1 MQARTLSALERTRN
15 RFGESSARAK
25 LALLARLDRAR
36 MRSAREVARL
46 HEALCFIRAYPD
58 DARVLG
64 RVERMLARFA
74 RRRDLRAHRDALEN
88 SGIAGTA
95 IRYPFFW
102 PTACWLA
109 RRWPRHLL
117 LDRLD
122 RDADTGI
129 AKALPLLAGPAAAL
143 WLKGSRPSGF
153 FALDRLRRR
162 GVTDAVQFIRLV
174 ETMPGDSFTREAFY
188 DAVEPV
194 LELFP
199 GSATPARTLA
209 AHAAAPVKWQRA
221 PLDRSR
227 PDLRTEIR
235 RPPRS
240 VREVSRTEGER
251 LIDLARAAM
260 VTRSRDL
267 DAFAYGDPRDVRI
280 ADDGGG
286 LAFSLN
292 GVVPGRRALVT
303 ATYGV
308 LTLRNGVP
316 IGYIQLDVT
325 GRFADVSY
333 NTFPTFRGGEAARVL
348 ARALAMTRHVFGSET
363 FGIDS
368 YQLGKGNDEGI
379 ESGAWWFYYK
389 LGFRPRTPEAK
400 RMARRELDRWRTDRS
415 YRSSEATLCKLSEW
429 GLFFDLEPSVR
440 RNAPP
445 LAEIGLRAARKALSP
460 ARAPF
465 ARMEKIAPDWR
476 PLIET
481 LPGIGRWTG
490 RDLRA
495 LAQVLRAKTD
505 GRESDYVRL
514 FNAHPKL
521 GRALLGRNY

>member
-1 MQARTLSALERTRN
+1 MLSALEKAKH
-15 RFGESSARAK
+15 RFGGNNARAK
-25 LALLARLDRAR
+25 LAMLARLDRAR
-36 MRSAREVARL
+36 LRRAREVVRL
-46 HEALCFIRAYPD
+46 HEALCFMRAYPD

-88 SGIAGTA
+88 SGIAGTS

-109 RRWPRHLL
+109 RRWPWRLA

-122 RDADTGI
+122 RAADAGI
-129 AKALPLLAGPAAAL
+129 ARALPLLAGPAAAL
-143 WLKGSRPSGF
+143 WLKGRRPGGF
-153 FALDRLRRR
+153 LALDRLRRR
-162 GVTDAVQFIRLV
+162 GVTDAVQLIRLV
-174 ETMPGDSFTREAFY
+174 ETMPGDCFTREAFY
-188 DAVEPV
+188 DAIEPV

-199 GSATPARTLA
+199 GSHTPTRTLA
-209 AHAAAPVKWQRA
+209 AHAAGRIAWQRA
-221 PLDRSR
+221 PIERSR

-240 VREVSRTEGER
+240 VRKASRTEGER
-251 LIDLARAAM
+251 LIDLAREAM

-286 LAFSLN
+286 LVFSLN
-292 GVVPGRRALVT
+292 GVVPGRRALIT
-303 ATYGV
+303 ATCGV

-316 IGYIQLDVT
+316 IGYIELDVT
-325 GRFADVSY
+325 GRFADIAF

-368 YQLGKGNDEGI
+368 YQLGKGNDEAI

-389 LGFRPRTPEAK
+389 LGFRPRTPEAR
-400 RMARRELDRWRTDRS
+400 RMARRELGRWRRS
-415 YRSSEATLCKLSEW
+415 RWYRSSEATLRKLAEW
-429 GLFFDLEPSVR
+429 GLYFDLDPAVR
-440 RNAPP
+440 RIAPP
-445 LAEIGLRAARKALSP
+445 LAEIGLRAARKGPSP
-460 ARAPF
+460 ARAQF
-465 ARMEKIAPDWR
+465 AHIERIAPDWR
-476 PLIET
+476 PLIES
-481 LPGIGRWTG
+481 LPGIGRWT
-490 RDLRA
+490 RSEVRA
-495 LAQVLRAKTD
+495 LTELLRAKTS

-521 GRALLGRNY
+521 GRALLGRNC